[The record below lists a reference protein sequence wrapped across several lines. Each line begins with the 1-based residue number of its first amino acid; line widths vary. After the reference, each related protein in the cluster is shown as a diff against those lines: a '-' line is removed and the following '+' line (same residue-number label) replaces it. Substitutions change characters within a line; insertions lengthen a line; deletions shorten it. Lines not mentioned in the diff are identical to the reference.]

1 MIYFGQKGGKGDT
14 LASPVD
20 DERHM
25 VCYPQVTVFGAPGKG
40 HGDNSTV

>member
-20 DERHM
+20 DEQHM
-25 VCYPQVTVFGAPGKG
+25 VRYPQVTFCGAPAKG
-40 HGDNSTV
+40 HSDNSTV